1 MKKLYF
7 NNHEQWKKVSAVCS
21 TADEIMGEV
30 VEAKETDSAGC
41 YEIDFDNE
49 KYRNI
54 YFSGG
59 IGRRTKTV
67 IPGAFS
73 LHVEKRF
80 SKEKNEDLTYLVSR
94 NNFNLG
100 RVENYTLIDEKNL
113 SYRHDKSKKI
123 SIFVPYH
130 YDGKTEYDILYFF
143 DAQNLFSNSGEYTEN
158 GDPYGSWQLDIVL
171 DELYMQYGKKII
183 VVGIDNADEYRSRE
197 LFMNPANFGT
207 LAPLA
212 TSIPNDNFSVGYL
225 DNLSDFM
232 MNTLHSFVK
241 EHYKVKEDNIGVG
254 GSSMGGIAAFYC
266 GMKELG
272 FYKYILA
279 YSPAFGLYTKSS
291 YDNYFSQKNFKENQ
305 DKLPK
310 VHIYC
315 GEGDPLEKKLLPSAR
330 GMSWHL
336 AKNGYNKDIIYATFD
351 GKKPHNEE
359 SWRLILPE
367 SFTLLFDLE

>member
-171 DELYMQYGKKII
+171 DELYMQYGKK
-183 VVGIDNADEYRSRE
+183 
-197 LFMNPANFGT
+197 
-207 LAPLA
+207 
-212 TSIPNDNFSVGYL
+212 
-225 DNLSDFM
+225 
-232 MNTLHSFVK
+232 
-241 EHYKVKEDNIGVG
+241 
-254 GSSMGGIAAFYC
+254 
-266 GMKELG
+266 
-272 FYKYILA
+272 
-279 YSPAFGLYTKSS
+279 
-291 YDNYFSQKNFKENQ
+291 
-305 DKLPK
+305 
-310 VHIYC
+310 
-315 GEGDPLEKKLLPSAR
+315 
-330 GMSWHL
+330 
-336 AKNGYNKDIIYATFD
+336 
-351 GKKPHNEE
+351 
-359 SWRLILPE
+359 
-367 SFTLLFDLE
+367 